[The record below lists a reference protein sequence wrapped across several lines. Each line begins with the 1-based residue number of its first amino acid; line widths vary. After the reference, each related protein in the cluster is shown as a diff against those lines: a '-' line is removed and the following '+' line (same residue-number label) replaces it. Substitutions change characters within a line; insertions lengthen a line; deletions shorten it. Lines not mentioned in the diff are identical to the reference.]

1 MGIQTIVFSAASVC
15 SGLIL
20 GQIAAGSQANRSRGK
35 LLASAIA
42 AAVIFAVFGNVTGV
56 SLNSGIVYVLLIP
69 FLIFFVKMPLL
80 QAGFVLLAA
89 WTYQLAVVDLV
100 ERNLF
105 QLAIGQAGLQADR
118 FIELV
123 MELFILLN
131 HLLAVMAA
139 VRLKPVLIPAE
150 VFRRASDGGEG
161 ASSYRNALGVSA
173 LLIVLMN
180 LFLQYTVIER
190 DFFSTAY
197 RLFITGW
204 AILMLAIL
212 LVFLK
217 TFLEQK
223 LTQEKFYLDQQYQQD
238 LLSFFT
244 VIRSQRHDFNFHLTS
259 VYGLLKNKKYAE
271 ADAYIGEVVRQ
282 VQDVN
287 ELLPLAHPAL
297 SAMLNTQAEA
307 AKRQDIAI
315 HFSIFDDLRGIPVSV
330 YDVNKILGNLIQNA
344 SEELTLL
351 PPADRQLSV
360 EISKEKRYY
369 VIRVKNR
376 TGAGDEQILHMF
388 EPGFSTK
395 GTHEGIG
402 LAGVE
407 KIVKAHYGMIYPELT
422 DGWLT
427 IHVRIPENTED
438 Y

>member
-1 MGIQTIVFSAASVC
+1 MGILTIVFSAASVC
-15 SGLIL
+15 TGVLL
-20 GQIAAGSQANRSRGK
+20 GQTAAGHQSDRGRLK
-35 LLASAIA
+35 LLLSAVA
-42 AAVIFAVFGNVTGV
+42 AEVLFSVLEGVTGV
-56 SLNSGIVYVLLIP
+56 SLNRGLVYILLIP
-69 FLIFFVKMPLL
+69 FLFVFVRMPAL

-89 WTYQLAVVDLV
+89 WTYQLAVVDLL

-105 QLAIGQAGLQADR
+105 QLAIGQADLQPDL

-131 HLLAVMAA
+131 HMLAVLA
-139 VRLKPVLIPAE
+139 VLRLKPVLIPAD
-150 VFRRASDGGEG
+150 VFRRAADGGEG
-161 ASSYRNALGVSA
+161 SSSYRNALGVSA
-173 LLIVLMN
+173 LLILLMN

-190 DFFSTAY
+190 DLFPTAY
-197 RLFITGW
+197 RLFITVW
-204 AILMLAIL
+204 SILMLMIL
-212 LVFLK
+212 LAFLK
-217 TFLEQK
+217 IFLKQK
-223 LTQEKFYLDQQYQQD
+223 IAQEKFYLDQQYQQD

-259 VYGLLKNKKYAE
+259 LYGLLKSKKYTE

-297 SAMLNTQAEA
+297 SAMLNTQAEE
-307 AKRQDIAI
+307 AKRQGISI
-315 HFSIFDDLRGIPVSV
+315 HFSIQDDLRGIPASV

-344 SEELTLL
+344 SEELMSRPL
-351 PPADRQLSV
+351 DERQLSV
-360 EISKEKRYY
+360 EISKEKRSY
-369 VIRVKNR
+369 VFRVKNR
-376 TGAGDEQILHMF
+376 TGAGDDQILHMF

-407 KIVKAHYGMIYPELT
+407 KIVTAHYGMIYPELT

-427 IHVRIPENTED
+427 IHVRIPENTND